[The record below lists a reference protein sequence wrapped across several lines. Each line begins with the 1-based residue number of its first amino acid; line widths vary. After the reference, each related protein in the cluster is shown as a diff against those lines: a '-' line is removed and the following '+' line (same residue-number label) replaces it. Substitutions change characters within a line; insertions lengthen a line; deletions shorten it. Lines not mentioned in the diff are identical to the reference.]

1 MPMALTLTLVLIYI
15 VAIVLAFWLIK
26 RIIKVVIAIAI
37 ITLIFFALMGTL
49 VYKDLV
55 DVTFNVKDDI
65 MVVLT
70 ENGDILSGFQVKG
83 GEPQFFDRQQRAALA
98 ASYGEK
104 DYAAMLG
111 DNRRL
116 FLMDMNG
123 VIQVEEPEIRAG
135 TSVFKGTDVITALGS
150 PTVSDD
156 VKGKI
161 TLALFTTY
169 YLQSPGFEIDR
180 IKDGTFDSYPRTA
193 SFKALSYAPLGL
205 VKALAKKAAE
215 KGSQAKNALTQRLT
229 EEFKSMK
236 EQQNASVS
244 A

>member
-1 MPMALTLTLVLIYI
+1 MALTLTLLLIYI
-15 VAIVLAFWLIK
+15 VAIVVAFWLIK
-26 RIIKVVIAIAI
+26 KIIKVVIAVAI
-37 ITLIFFALMGTL
+37 ITIIFFALIGTL

-83 GEPQFFDRQQRAALA
+83 GEPQYFDGQRRTALA
-98 ASYGEK
+98 ASYGKK

-116 FLMDMNG
+116 FLMDMKG
-123 VIQVEEPEIRAG
+123 VMQIEAPEIRMG
-135 TSVFKGTDVITALGS
+135 TTVLNGTAVITALRS
-150 PTVSDD
+150 PAVSDEA
-156 VKGKI
+156 KAGI
-161 TLALFTTY
+161 TLALFTRY

-193 SFKALSYAPLGL
+193 SFTAMSYAPLGL
-205 VKALAKKAAE
+205 VKTLAKKAAE
-215 KGSQAKNALTQRLT
+215 KGSQAKNALTQRLIA
-229 EEFKSMK
+229 EFDSRK
-236 EQQNASVS
+236 EQRNASVS